1 MDFLERLRPF
11 TLLVLRIAVGIIFI
25 YHGYDKYHL
34 GIGATKAMMG
44 ANGLPGYFAHIS
56 IGIELFG
63 GALLLLG
70 FLTRPIG
77 ALLAIEMAVA
87 LVRVHLPHGLT
98 KVPGYELP
106 LALCVSSLAIATFGA
121 GNASLDYAFFGKPR
135 PLKPTKK
142 NR

>member
-25 YHGYDKYHL
+25 YHGYDKYHHGL
-34 GIGATKAMMG
+34 AATKAMMG
-44 ANGLPGYFAHIS
+44 GNGLPEYLGYLA
-56 IGIELFG
+56 IGLELFG

-87 LVRVHLPHGLT
+87 LMKVHLPHGLT
-98 KVPGYELP
+98 RVPGYELP
-106 LALCVSSLAIATFGA
+106 LALCVSSLALATFGA
-121 GNASLDYAFFGKPR
+121 GKASLDYAFFGKPR
-135 PLKPTKK
+135 PLKPRNK
-142 NR
+142 

>member
-25 YHGYDKYHL
+25 YHGYDKYHR
-34 GIGATKAMMG
+34 GIGPTRAMMG
-44 ANGLPGYFAHIS
+44 GTGLPCSFAYVS
-56 IGIELFG
+56 IAIELFG
-63 GALLLLG
+63 AALLLLG

-87 LVRVHLPHGLT
+87 LVKVHLPHGLT

-106 LALCVSSLAIATFGA
+106 LALCAGSLAIATFGA
-121 GNASLDYAFFGKPR
+121 GKASLDYAFFGKPR
-135 PLKPTKK
+135 PLKPIKK